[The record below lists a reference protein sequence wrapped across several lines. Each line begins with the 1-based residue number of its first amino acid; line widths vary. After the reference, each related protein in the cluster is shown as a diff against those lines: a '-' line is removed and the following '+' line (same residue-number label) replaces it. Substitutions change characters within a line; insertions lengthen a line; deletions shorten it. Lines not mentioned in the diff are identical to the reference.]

1 MNIDLGN
8 INLELFDI
16 CYMTIWF
23 LISGIMFLFYTSKLK
38 KEIKILKRQYEKKS
52 IGADDSSLRVN
63 ALENKIKTLEAALKK
78 QMEK

>member
-16 CYMTIWF
+16 CYMTIGF

-38 KEIKILKRQYEKKS
+38 KEIKILKRQY
-52 IGADDSSLRVN
+52 
-63 ALENKIKTLEAALKK
+63 
-78 QMEK
+78 